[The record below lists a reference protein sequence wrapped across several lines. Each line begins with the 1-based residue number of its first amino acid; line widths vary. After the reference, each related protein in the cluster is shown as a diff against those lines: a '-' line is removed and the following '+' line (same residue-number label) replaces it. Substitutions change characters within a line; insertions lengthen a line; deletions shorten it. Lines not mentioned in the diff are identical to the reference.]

1 MEVKNLPSY
10 ILYLA
15 LYGLFTIIITLT
27 QVLAATQQVGLSTL
41 AGNRESLILIG
52 LAGRLE
58 RATNNSLFALALVAP
73 AVLMT
78 KLSDAANDF
87 TDQLMLTFLLAR
99 IAYVALYAFGI
110 AWLRTAAWVTAFLCT
125 ALLYGGLVL

>member
-1 MEVKNLPSY
+1 MPSS

-15 LYGLFTIIITLT
+15 LYGSFTIIVTLT
-27 QVLAATQQVGLSTL
+27 QVLAAAQQVGLSTL
-41 AGNRESLILIG
+41 AGNRENLILTG

-58 RATNNSLFALALVAP
+58 RATNNSLFALALITP

-78 KLSDAANDF
+78 QQYDAANDL
-87 TDQLMLTFLLAR
+87 TAQIMLTFLLAR

-110 AWLRTAAWVTAFLCT
+110 AWLRTGAWLTAFLCT

>member
-1 MEVKNLPSY
+1 MPSS

-15 LYGLFTIIITLT
+15 LYGSFTIIVTLT
-27 QVLAATQQVGLSTL
+27 QVLAAAQQVGLSTL
-41 AGNRESLILIG
+41 AGNRENLILTG

-58 RATNNSLFALALVAP
+58 RATNNSLFALALITP

-78 KLSDAANDF
+78 QLYDAANDL
-87 TDQLMLTFLLAR
+87 TAQIMLTFLLAR

-110 AWLRTAAWVTAFLCT
+110 AWLRTGAWLTAFLCT

>member
-1 MEVKNLPSY
+1 LPSY

-15 LYGLFTIIITLT
+15 LYGSFTIIVTLT
-27 QVLAATQQVGLSTL
+27 QVLAAAQQVGLSTL
-41 AGNRESLILIG
+41 AGNRENLILKG

-58 RATNNSLFALALVAP
+58 RATNNSLFALALITP

-78 KLSDAANDF
+78 HLYDAANDL
-87 TDQLMLTFLLAR
+87 TAQIMLTFLLAR

-110 AWLRTAAWVTAFLCT
+110 AWLRTGAWLTAFLCT

>member
-1 MEVKNLPSY
+1 MPSS

-15 LYGLFTIIITLT
+15 LYGSFTIIVTLT
-27 QVLAATQQVGLSTL
+27 QVLAAAQQVGLSTL
-41 AGNRESLILIG
+41 AGNRENLILTG

-58 RATNNSLFALALVAP
+58 RATNNSLFALALITP

-78 KLSDAANDF
+78 HLHDAANDL
-87 TDQLMLTFLLAR
+87 TAQIMLTFLLAR

-110 AWLRTAAWVTAFLCT
+110 AWLRTGAWLTAFLCT